1 MARIN
6 RTARKS
12 TGGMAPRRKLILKD
26 NNDSESSGSDDES
39 GDTDANAW
47 RQSHQPGTN
56 LDVST
61 LMQYTDLSTAAT
73 RLPTNVMSSNMP
85 PLDEPTSISS
95 MPIFNL
101 GTIDDGSYILSRK
114 TTQLKDSV
122 STHGNKFLASI
133 IKRSKKKYPN
143 SDWVMVWENEEGN
156 GFSILAEE
164 MCDDGEYEE
173 LSDILESGELHGCD
187 LRGNMSTNQ
196 FGLVSDIDLPART
209 FVAVECGVLWSEC
222 IHDDVIKEQG
232 DPLLG
237 LTSNLIPA
245 RLLQQLSDDRSWKSY
260 RKGCKQAKE
269 VKLNRLP
276 GFVVESS
283 FRGNETKHIDDPQGI
298 SLAGGGV
305 TGKETPNLEARAI
318 LDLKHSSITVGFETN
333 REVPEGTELTMNW
346 GCWDSIC
353 DNILPGCAQMSLVAS
368 KCELALKE
376 IAQKIPPEIKQVKV
390 EVQETSGSA
399 VYYNPKKSVFC
410 CLEELD
416 MELRG
421 GVTEH
426 LGKEFSL
433 LSDIMKGSVTAT
445 TSSSTR
451 CRPFEYDEEV
461 CKMFAEVSQD
471 AMSLSQTTKNKMKRI
486 PRRASTNFDRYV
498 CNLCTRSSTLHLA
511 YSH

>member
-1 MARIN
+1 
-6 RTARKS
+6 
-12 TGGMAPRRKLILKD
+12 
-26 NNDSESSGSDDES
+26 
-39 GDTDANAW
+39 
-47 RQSHQPGTN
+47 
-56 LDVST
+56 
-61 LMQYTDLSTAAT
+61 MQYTDLSTAAT

-114 TTQLKDSV
+114 TTQLKDSF

-143 SDWVMVWENEEGN
+143 SDWVMVWENKEGN

-173 LSDILESGELHGCD
+173 VSDILESGELHGCD

-209 FVAVECGVLWSEC
+209 FVAVECGVVWSEC

-269 VKLNRLP
+269 ARLNRLP

-283 FRGNETKHIDDPQGI
+283 FRGNETKHIDDPQGL

-305 TGKETPNLEARAI
+305 TEKETPNLEARAI

-333 REVPEGTELTMNW
+333 RNVLEGTELTMNW
-346 GCWDSIC
+346 GCWGSIC
-353 DNILPGCAQMSLVAS
+353 DQILPGHAQMSLVAY
-368 KCELALKE
+368 KCEQALKDITQSK
-376 IAQKIPPEIKQVKV
+376 IAPDIRQVKV
-390 EVQETSGSA
+390 EFQETTSSA

-416 MELRG
+416 MELEDG
-421 GVTEH
+421 ITEH

-445 TSSSTR
+445 VGLSTKG
-451 CRPFEYDEEV
+451 CRPFDYDKEV
-461 CKMFAEVSQD
+461 YKMFAEASQD
-471 AMSLSQTTKNKMKRI
+471 AMSLSQTTINKMKRI
-486 PRRASTNFDRYV
+486 PRRANTNFGRYV
-498 CNLCTRSSTLHLA
+498 YNLVLVHQLLIMYTHI
-511 YSH
+511 Y